1 MGLSRW
7 TSGEREAPE
16 PLEGNVV
23 ATVVGGTVIWFTLF
37 LVQLPFYRWFD
48 EHGRTW
54 WLWTCLAGGVLGLYG
69 IWFVRRRE
77 AALRRERLARETGAD
92 SGPGTGTGTATGPG
106 TGTAPEGPAPAE

>member
-77 AALRRERLARETGAD
+77 AALRRERLARETGAG
-92 SGPGTGTGTATGPG
+92 SGPGTGTAPGSGP
-106 TGTAPEGPAPAE
+106 APEGPAPAE

>member
-7 TSGEREAPE
+7 TSGEREAPP

-37 LVQLPFYRWFD
+37 LVQLPFYGWFAD
-48 EHGRTW
+48 HDRTW

-69 IWFVRRRE
+69 IWYVRRRE
-77 AALRRERLARETGAD
+77 ATLRRTRLAAETERTGAAGRSEERD
-92 SGPGTGTGTATGPG
+92 GRKT
-106 TGTAPEGPAPAE
+106 EDGPATTG

>member
-7 TSGEREAPE
+7 IGDDREAPA

-37 LVQLPFYRWFD
+37 LVQLPFYGWFD
-48 EHGRTW
+48 DHDRTW

-69 IWFVRRRE
+69 IWLVRRRE
-77 AALRRERLARETGAD
+77 AALRRERLARETGPDPGAGA
-92 SGPGTGTGTATGPG
+92 GP
-106 TGTAPEGPAPAE
+106 APEGPAPAE

>member
-1 MGLSRW
+1 MGWSRW

-37 LVQLPFYRWFD
+37 LVQLPFYGWFD
-48 EHGRTW
+48 DHDRTW
-54 WLWTCLAGGVLGLYG
+54 WLWTCLTGGVLGLYG

-77 AALRRERLARETGAD
+77 AALRRERLARETGTD
-92 SGPGTGTGTATGPG
+92 SGSGTEPGTGPG
-106 TGTAPEGPAPAE
+106 TDPAPKGPAPAE